1 MFESSRSQPEV
12 TGDQF
17 IIEFEIT
24 DPLFKQPTH
33 PTSMYT
39 VKVKTILIIVRER
52 SGSVVE
58 CLTQD

>member
-1 MFESSRSQPEV
+1 MYELSRSQPEV

-39 VKVKTILIIVRER
+39 VKVKIFLK
-52 SGSVVE
+52 
-58 CLTQD
+58 